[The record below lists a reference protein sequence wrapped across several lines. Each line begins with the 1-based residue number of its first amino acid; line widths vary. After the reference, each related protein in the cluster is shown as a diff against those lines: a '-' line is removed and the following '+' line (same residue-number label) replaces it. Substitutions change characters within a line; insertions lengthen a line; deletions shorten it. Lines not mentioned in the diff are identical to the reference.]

1 MQGASHAAVNLVVN
15 VCVTGDCYCITHV
28 STYAYI
34 SIQMYI
40 RSGTYPCRIQA
51 GRWTPVTFS
60 TRATRTNCTTHFTTG
75 ESGDY
80 YYILDQGSAD
90 VFIKKDQGSE
100 IKVNHYDAGGAFG
113 ELALLHGTYA
123 FLLQY
128 RQ

>member
-1 MQGASHAAVNLVVN
+1 M
-15 VCVTGDCYCITHV
+15 THYH
-28 STYAYI
+28 TH
-34 SIQMYI
+34 I

-51 GRWTPVTFS
+51 SRWTPVTFS

-123 FLLQY
+123 FPLLQY

>member
-1 MQGASHAAVNLVVN
+1 MHIHDALS
-15 VCVTGDCYCITHV
+15 
-28 STYAYI
+28 YAYTYRYI
-34 SIQMYI
+34 SMM
-40 RSGTYPCRIQA
+40 
-51 GRWTPVTFS
+51 
-60 TRATRTNCTTHFTTG
+60 HTG

-123 FLLQY
+123 FLLLQY